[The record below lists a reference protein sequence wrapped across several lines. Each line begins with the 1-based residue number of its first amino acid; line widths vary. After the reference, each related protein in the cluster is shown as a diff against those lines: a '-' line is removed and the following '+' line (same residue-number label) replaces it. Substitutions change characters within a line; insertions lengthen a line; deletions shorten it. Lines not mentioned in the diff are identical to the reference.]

1 MFQGCFRLF
10 FSSFSGGM
18 AVLRRMANV
27 LFFFCRMAVFS
38 QIAVFCAFWQD
49 GAYAVRYS
57 CVRTGKQ
64 QVNHDDRCG
73 DEMRVCDF
81 PDGSKKHERICIENF
96 IAATWELF

>member
-1 MFQGCFRLF
+1 MPVLVSGKVKWVFCGGVSGVFSVVFFVIFRWD
-10 FSSFSGGM
+10 GGL
-18 AVLRRMANV
+18 AADGECVV
-27 LFFFCRMAVFS
+27 FFCRMAVFS

-81 PDGSKKHERICIENF
+81 PDGSKK
-96 IAATWELF
+96 T